1 MVDYAITNRLTPFIS
16 MQNQYN
22 AMYREEEREMMPMLK
37 HFGVGTVPWGPVAAG
52 LLCRPFKDSGATP
65 RGAAKATGVEDVN
78 ERPGDKA
85 IIDKVEETAGKKG
98 VSMAEVAIA
107 WMTHDN
113 EYVSAPIVG
122 IRSTE
127 RLDELISGMHLRL
140 TKEERDEINGLYKPV
155 PVRGH
160 S

>member
-1 MVDYAITNRLTPFIS
+1 
-16 MQNQYN
+16 
-22 AMYREEEREMMPMLK
+22 MMPMLR
-37 HFGVGTVPWGPVAAG
+37 HYGVGTVPWGPIAAG
-52 LLCRPFKDSGATP
+52 LLCRPFKDNAATP

-85 IIDKVEETAGKKG
+85 IIDRVEQIANAKG
-98 VSMAEVAIA
+98 VSMAEVALA
-107 WMTHDN
+107 WMCQDN
-113 EYVSAPIVG
+113 PYVSAPIVG

-127 RLDELISGMHLRL
+127 RLDELIRGMQLRL
-140 TKEERDEINGLYKPV
+140 TDEERKSINDLYKPV